1 MRFCDDNQ
9 HWLDEESEG
18 CAAYRSGQPK
28 HSHCFAGSGAASVAC
43 PIACDSCGDC
53 CARPV
58 SAPASAEPECYFFM
72 HYVDGTIVSGTK
84 LKEEVDLQPGPG
96 TAARLVNQ
104 VKNAA
109 VGVFSHV
116 DSQWTP
122 SVIASSFGSGSPT
135 FLLC

>member
-1 MRFCDDNQ
+1 
-9 HWLDEESEG
+9 
-18 CAAYRSGQPK
+18 
-28 HSHCFAGSGAASVAC
+28 
-43 PIACDSCGDC
+43 
-53 CARPV
+53 
-58 SAPASAEPECYFFM
+58 M

-122 SVIASSFGSGSPT
+122 SVIASSFGSGSPRFSCVEDH
-135 FLLC
+135 FLRFQPDGVLGKIRLLYYVG